1 MKQYEFVNELLVT
14 RKNNELNQVF
24 KLINKIL
31 LLQYS
36 ERIFSA
42 NKRAATSTLLHNA
55 HLITLFLKRITL
67 SQNFSFSQRYKAMNI
82 ETIETRY
89 WAFGNLMNYEQNKV
103 LKLINNY
110 IVSIFREDFLG
121 QRKSC
126 NLDTLARCTS
136 NHALSNAL

>member
-1 MKQYEFVNELLVT
+1 MPWILKQYEFVNELLVT

-55 HLITLFLKRITL
+55 RLITLFLKRITL

-82 ETIETRY
+82 ETVETR
-89 WAFGNLMNYEQNKV
+89 
-103 LKLINNY
+103 
-110 IVSIFREDFLG
+110 
-121 QRKSC
+121 
-126 NLDTLARCTS
+126 
-136 NHALSNAL
+136 

>member
-1 MKQYEFVNELLVT
+1 MPWILKQYEFVNELLVT

-55 HLITLFLKRITL
+55 RLITLFLKRITL

-82 ETIETRY
+82 ETIETR
-89 WAFGNLMNYEQNKV
+89 
-103 LKLINNY
+103 
-110 IVSIFREDFLG
+110 
-121 QRKSC
+121 
-126 NLDTLARCTS
+126 
-136 NHALSNAL
+136 